1 MTSNLTAGTRIGYIL
16 MGIISC
22 VAGVWMFLYPGL
34 NTPTLGMVLGAMFVG
49 YGIVEIISYFSS
61 GAFRSICRYS
71 LIMGIVLIVLG
82 IVMFTNLVGTMNFL
96 GILLGVVLLIGAGL
110 RIWFSFE
117 AKAIGVSSWWAILIL
132 GILQLVVA
140 CMFLF
145 NPSQSGELLTVYVG
159 ALFLSQGLM
168 DLSIGIFA
176 A

>member
-1 MTSNLTAGTRIGYIL
+1 
-16 MGIISC
+16 
-22 VAGVWMFLYPGL
+22 MFLYPGL

-61 GAFRSICRYS
+61 GAFRSIFRYS

>member
-1 MTSNLTAGTRIGYIL
+1 
-16 MGIISC
+16 
-22 VAGVWMFLYPGL
+22 
-34 NTPTLGMVLGAMFVG
+34 
-49 YGIVEIISYFSS
+49 
-61 GAFRSICRYS
+61 
-71 LIMGIVLIVLG
+71 
-82 IVMFTNLVGTMNFL
+82 MNFL

>member
-1 MTSNLTAGTRIGYIL
+1 MTTNLTGGTRIAYIL

-22 VAGVWMFLYPGL
+22 IAGVWMFMYPGL
-34 NTPTLGMVLGAMFVG
+34 NTPTLGWVLGCMFVA

-61 GAFRSICRYS
+61 GVI
-71 LIMGIVLIVLG
+71 
-82 IVMFTNLVGTMNFL
+82 
-96 GILLGVVLLIGAGL
+96 LLIGAGL

-117 AKAIGVSSWWAILIL
+117 AKSLGVSSWWAILIL

>member
-22 VAGVWMFLYPGL
+22 VAGVWMFLYHGL
-34 NTPTLGMVLGAMFVG
+34 NTPTLGMVLCAMFVG

-61 GAFRSICRYS
+61 GAFRSIFRYS

-117 AKAIGVSSWWAILIL
+117 AKAIGVSSWWAILIM